1 MRLHTLKSTLAAL
14 ACLGMLAGPLLA
26 DDPDRLL
33 SLPDAG
39 RPLIHD
45 VALDANTSL
54 HGVVRDVNGKLQP
67 NTEVSLWRGAVIV
80 QRART
85 DQFGRFAF
93 RGLRGS
99 TYRIGTA
106 ATSVT
111 CRAWTA
117 ATAPPGAQTTI
128 LLLSNTDSVRGQR
141 PLSEAFI
148 FNPLLMGALIAAAI
162 AIPIALYNSD
172 EDLPAGS

>member
-1 MRLHTLKSTLAAL
+1 MRLHTLKLTLAAL

-26 DDPDRLL
+26 DNPDRLL

-45 VALDANTSL
+45 VALDANKSL

-67 NTEVSLWRGAVIV
+67 NTDVSLWRGAVIV

-106 ATSVT
+106 VELYRHRHKGTANGPEKQVAGRHACSSYPGDAGHAVCWPSSVLAGT
-111 CRAWTA
+111 GTGISLS
-117 ATAPPGAQTTI
+117 PSSTT
-128 LLLSNTDSVRGQR
+128 
-141 PLSEAFI
+141 P
-148 FNPLLMGALIAAAI
+148 
-162 AIPIALYNSD
+162 
-172 EDLPAGS
+172 